1 MVEPEL
7 NPNPE
12 VDFGLHNPPRGK
24 DPEMDSASLPR
35 LEEAILK
42 TVTYVDIFDYPL
54 AAPEIHRYLIGVPS
68 TESATERALY
78 NLSQNSNFLECRDRY
93 YSLKR
98 RGSIVETRKHRK
110 EIAQIMWPRAEYYGN
125 IMGAL
130 PFVLMVSVTGSLA
143 VDNAD
148 LESDIDYLIVT
159 SHNRLWTTRAMI
171 VLIVR
176 LAAKRVTAICPNY
189 LVTEDAM
196 TFQERNLYTAR
207 EVAQME
213 PVAGFDVYQM
223 MREENKWVEEFLPN
237 ASGPPKMHLI
247 ESKAVSNQYHRLSKS
262 TEILFRTPLGNWI
275 EKWEMNRKIRKL
287 SRLGMGDETAF
298 SSKWCK
304 GHFENHGRHALD
316 EFDDRWRAIDGYDPV
331 DEIE

>member
-7 NPNPE
+7 NPIQE
-12 VDFGLHNPPRGK
+12 VDFGLHIPRPGK
-24 DPEMDSASLPR
+24 ERELDSASLPR

-42 TVTYVDIFDYPL
+42 TVAYVDVFDYPL
-54 AAPEIHRYLIGVPS
+54 SAPEIHRYLIGVLS
-68 TESATERALY
+68 KESDIERVLN
-78 NLSQNSNFLECRDRY
+78 NLSQKGNFLENRDGY
-93 YSLKR
+93 FSLLR
-98 RGSIVETRKHRK
+98 RGNIVETRKQRK
-110 EIAQIMWPRAEYYGN
+110 EIAKILWPRAEYYGN
-125 IMGAL
+125 IIAAL

-148 LESDIDYLIVT
+148 LDSDIDYLIVT
-159 SHNRLWTTRAMI
+159 RKNRLWTTRAMI

-176 LAAKRVTAICPNY
+176 LAAKRGTAICPNY

-196 TFQERNLYTAR
+196 AFQEKNLYTAR

-213 PVAGFDVYQM
+213 PVAGFEFYKK

-247 ESKAVSNQYHRLSKS
+247 ESQAVSGRFHWLSKS
-262 TEILFRTPLGNWI
+262 AEILFRTPPGSWA
-275 EKWEMNRKIRKL
+275 ETWEMNRKIRKL

-298 SSKWCK
+298 SSRWCK
-304 GHFENHGRHALD
+304 GHFENHGRRALD
-316 EFDDRWRAIDGYDPV
+316 EFDDRWRAIEGNDPT